1 MFRSLSVAFE
11 SLETFRR
18 EYQRNIANGGM
29 FVPTEQEFEMREVVD
44 LELRLEFCDKVVP
57 LQSEVVARVDPTLE
71 EPNRVPGVAVQFLE
85 PVDELRHVLA
95 EMAGI
100 APAAPPESSR
110 SWLERPGRTRR
121 HPRLGAE
128 VPAEVQVGKE
138 GISGQSRNLSRS
150 GALIAIE
157 GEMPPL
163 GARITL
169 VLANPGTG
177 ESREMPGHIVRH
189 ARDTTGRQ
197 GVGVEFDEG
206 VEESETNA
214 RFIEAVTRGVP
225 RDDAIAGP
233 ISGLGLTN
241 LLQMFSSSTDRGTL
255 AVRRGLQTGTVVFE
269 NGGLQRVRSGQ
280 VTGMKA
286 LSRLLAW
293 DEGSF
298 EFQPTTDG
306 EHSDEPTPIY
316 GAILEALQHVDEL
329 RRLDLSPLPP
339 DVVVAPTDKPQPE
352 SLDELDGR
360 ILERLSAGPEDVGS
374 LVDSMPEFDSK
385 LYESLLRLLAQQ
397 QIQIKPPR
405 AS

>member
-1 MFRSLSVAFE
+1 MFRNLSVAFE

-29 FVPTEQEFEMREVVD
+29 FVPTDAEFEMREVVD
-44 LELRLEFCDKVVP
+44 LELRLTFCGKVVP
-57 LQSEVVARVDPTLE
+57 LQSEVVARVDRTLE
-71 EPNRVPGVAVQFLE
+71 EPSRVPGVAVQFLE
-85 PVDELRHVLA
+85 PIDELRLLLA

-100 APAAPPESSR
+100 APAAPPEPSR

-121 HPRLGAE
+121 HPRVGAE
-128 VPAEVQVGKE
+128 VPAEMQVGDE
-138 GISGQSRNLSRS
+138 GIAGQSRNLSRS
-150 GALIAIE
+150 GALIKVD
-157 GEMPPL
+157 GEPPAL

-169 VLANPGTG
+169 VLANPATG
-177 ESREMPGHIVRH
+177 ESRELPGHVVRH
-189 ARDTTGRQ
+189 ARDVAGGL

-206 VEESETNA
+206 IEESETNA
-214 RFIEAVTRGVP
+214 RFIEAVSRGIP
-225 RDDAIAGP
+225 REDAISGP

-269 NGGLQRVRSGQ
+269 GGGLQRARSGQ

-293 DEGSF
+293 EEGSF

-306 EHSDEPTPIY
+306 ERSDEPTPIY

-329 RRLDLSPLPP
+329 RRLDLSRIAP
-339 DVVVAPTDKPQPE
+339 DAFLALTDKTQAE
-352 SLDELDGR
+352 NLDELDAR
-360 ILERLSAGPEDVGS
+360 ILERLSAGPEEVES

-385 LYESLLRLLAQQ
+385 LYESLLRLLEKQHVQ
-397 QIQIKPPR
+397 LKTER
-405 AS
+405 